1 MQRGD
6 AWAAVADR
14 LAESY
19 PSILLDTP
27 DEQPPRN
34 AVAVGYSMGG
44 RILLHRALDNAR
56 RWPALVLVG
65 VSAGSDDPAARRDA
79 DEKLAAWIETH
90 PIEEVVARWETNPL
104 FATQATEVVAGQRAG
119 RMSYDP
125 SDLADLLRRFG
136 QGVMPPVWRRLPE
149 LRVPVLLLAGARD
162 QKYATAGERMAA
174 LLSNG
179 VFRAIPEAGHAPQL
193 ENPDAVAAE
202 LRAFLDQRL

>member
-6 AWAAVADR
+6 AWAAVSDR
-14 LAESY
+14 LAKSY

-27 DEQPPRN
+27 DEQAPRH

-44 RILLHRALDNAR
+44 RILLHRALDDPR

-79 DEKLAAWIETH
+79 DETLAAWIETH

-104 FATQATEVVAGQRAG
+104 FATQAPEVVARQRAG
-119 RMSYDP
+119 RLSYDP
-125 SDLADLLRRFG
+125 PDLAELLRRFG

-149 LRVPVLLLAGARD
+149 LKLPVLLLAGDRD
-162 QKYATAGERMAA
+162 RKYATAGERMAA

-179 VFRAIPEAGHAPQL
+179 AFRPIPGAGHAPQL
-193 ENPDAVAAE
+193 ENPDAVAAA
-202 LRAFLDQRL
+202 LREFLDERL